1 MEPGY
6 INDGGRRQFKMYST
20 TPRYGAGTGLCV
32 SGAAFCRG
40 CRQGLADKASIVG
53 SIGCMSGLTVFGFV
67 PP

>member
-20 TPRYGAGTGLCV
+20 TPRV